1 MIPQPSSPPV
11 IRPDTFPRWV
21 LLTAGGILAF
31 SLISV
36 ALVRITGNGPD
47 QLAAAVTAERSLRFE
62 DRADGGISVIDGQ
75 SAELLTTVHGEQ
87 GFLRGAVRT
96 LARERRSR
104 QLGPEQPFQL
114 IARADGR
121 LTLFDPATGQRV
133 ELEAFGPSN
142 AGVFSPFLAM
152 KPAN

>member
-1 MIPQPSSPPV
+1 MIPQPSPPPV

-96 LARERRSR
+96 LARSGAAGN
-104 QLGPEQPFQL
+104 L
-114 IARADGR
+114 A
-121 LTLFDPATGQRV
+121 
-133 ELEAFGPSN
+133 PSN
-142 AGVFSPFLAM
+142 RF
-152 KPAN
+152 N